1 MAKKFGKL
9 VLFTAAVGTIAAAA
23 YLAYKNTEEA
33 LAKLN
38 DDDFDDFEDSGEVHV
53 KKASG
58 RKYVDLFNENDDED
72 EDVKKEDK
80 DFVPLS
86 ETVSEAVEKA
96 ADEVEEFF
104 DEEDNSDEDFE
115 DDFRE
120 EPDDDVPEEGSENL

>member
-104 DEEDNSDEDFE
+104 DEEDTSEDDFE
-115 DDFRE
+115 EDFRE
-120 EPDDDVPEEGSENL
+120 EPADDTPEEGSEDL